1 MHRYRYYRAS
11 KAATVFWWI
20 RTIFVLSG
28 IGNVTGRHPLLGL
41 GTIIIGLLLEILAE
55 DDVEKT
61 LLQNWKKDLNEERI
75 RANVFEAVRAYN
87 QNPCRQSLNYI
98 RTLNPEAANYIRRN
112 AGKKQK

>member
-28 IGNVTGRHPLLGL
+28 IGSVTGRHPLLGL
-41 GTIIIGLLLEILAE
+41 GLLLEILAE
-55 DDVEKT
+55 DDVDKT
-61 LLQNWKKDLNEERI
+61 LLRNWKKDLTEERI

-87 QNPCRQSLNYI
+87 QNPCQQSLNYI
-98 RTLNPEAANYIRRN
+98 RTLNPEAADYIRRN
-112 AGKKQK
+112 AEKKQK

>member
-11 KAATVFWWI
+11 KAATVFWWV

-41 GTIIIGLLLEILAE
+41 GAIIIGLLLEILAE